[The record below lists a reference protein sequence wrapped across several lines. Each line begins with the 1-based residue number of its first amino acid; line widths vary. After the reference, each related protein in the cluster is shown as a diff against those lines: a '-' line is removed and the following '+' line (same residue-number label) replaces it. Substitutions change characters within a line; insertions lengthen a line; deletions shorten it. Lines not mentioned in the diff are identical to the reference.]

1 MSKQLRSKKST
12 VANTVAT
19 FNEIQTLPQPT
30 ESLDER
36 ELDYFNRIVQSREVT
51 TWSPHDL
58 ALATDLALTQVQ
70 YLDAMHAVKTQGRT
84 MLNDRGTPVVNP
96 ETGALNQLSGAVRA
110 FTATLGLS
118 ASQRGV
124 AGAKQTSR
132 NQAEQQARAVIARA
146 SEDDLL
152 A

>member
-1 MSKQLRSKKST
+1 
-12 VANTVAT
+12 VAT
-19 FNEIQTLPQPT
+19 FNQIQTLPQPT

>member
-1 MSKQLRSKKST
+1 MSKQERSKKST
-12 VANTVAT
+12 AANMVAT
-19 FNEIQTLPQPT
+19 FNALAYLPQPT
-30 ESLDER
+30 EILDER
-36 ELDYFNRIVQSREVT
+36 ELDYFIRIVKSREVT
-51 TWSPHDL
+51 TWSEHDL
-58 ALATDLALTQVQ
+58 SMATNLALTQVQ

-84 MLNDRGTPVVNP
+84 MVNERGTPVTNP

-132 NQAEQQARAVIARA
+132 NQAEQLARKVIERA
-146 SEDDLL
+146 AEDDLL

>member
-1 MSKQLRSKKST
+1 MSKQERSKKST
-12 VANTVAT
+12 AANMVAT
-19 FNEIQTLPQPT
+19 FNALASLPQPT
-30 ESLDER
+30 ETLDER
-36 ELDYFNRIVQSREVT
+36 ELDYFIRIVKSREVT
-51 TWSPHDL
+51 TWSEHDL
-58 ALATDLALTQVQ
+58 SLATNLALTQVQ

-84 MLNDRGTPVVNP
+84 IVNERGTPVTNP

-124 AGAKQTSR
+124 AGSKQASR
-132 NQAEQQARAVIARA
+132 NQAEQQARKVIERA
-146 SEDDLL
+146 AEDDLL

>member
-12 VANTVAT
+12 VSNTVAT

-30 ESLDER
+30 EFLDER
-36 ELDYFNRIVQSREVT
+36 ELSYFNRIVQSREVT

-70 YLDAMHAVKTQGRT
+70 YLDAMHAVKTQGRSVV
-84 MLNDRGTPVVNP
+84 NERGTQIVNP

-124 AGAKQTSR
+124 AGAKQASR

>member
-19 FNEIQTLPQPT
+19 FNQIQTLPQPT